1 MATPS
6 PSHDKSA
13 DNRERPLVEVPSD
26 NKTVKEAPDRTDGE
40 SLNATD
46 SGADTAES
54 TLQSVDSLNEDSD
67 VSAFMSPQTHENLR
81 QMALRKLFHLPKFNR
96 RDGLDDYDD
105 DYRTFKPLGDMMTSD
120 WRHQLE
126 RLTQGVATRKRQ
138 VPASDATTATA
149 ALGANNQS
157 RQYAHPTPGQSGG
170 QADRTPNVA
179 ADCVLCRRPTR
190 SVCRTCEW
198 MSCGRWFEQCPSR
211 ANADQET
218 AAHIAM
224 GINRPEEMSAVPV
237 HAASPPC
244 DAQDGGLSVTVHAA
258 IKNHIESGDGNPVVV
273 FHDAGLTL
281 HLIKN
286 GLPNLP
292 EAILWFPVS
301 GQGLMLDLL
310 LAAVAWGADRVVVV
324 AGNLTGTV
332 LSGMEDQKTAVEA
345 ILDGLGMERER
356 IALVGPTH
364 VDSASLSAV
373 TAIPTVFRK
382 LRPTRFEPVACG
394 RAMIYSALDAVQE
407 QTVAVRPAAR
417 LPEGSPFGDV
427 CIDSKACTLCMAC
440 VAACP
445 TEALRDGGSVPQIR
459 FQEES
464 CVQCG
469 LCQAAC
475 PEKAI
480 RLVPRM
486 VFDRQARRAVRCL
499 NQAEP
504 VGCVVCGRPFA
515 VAAMVDRVA
524 QRLANHWMYQSDAA
538 KRRLRMCSDCRV
550 QDFIRENG
558 RPDQKTP
565 SPDEH

>member
-1 MATPS
+1 MAAPS
-6 PSHDKSA
+6 PFHDKSA
-13 DNRERPLVEVPSD
+13 GNRDRPLVEVPSD
-26 NKTVKEAPDRTDGE
+26 NKTVKKAPDRTDGE

-54 TLQSVDSLNEDSD
+54 TLQSVDTLNEDSD

-81 QMALRKLFHLPKFNR
+81 QMALRKLFHLPKFNH

-120 WRHQLE
+120 RRHQLE
-126 RLTQGVATRKRQ
+126 RLTQGVKIRKRK

-149 ALGANNQS
+149 ALGANTRS
-157 RQYAHPTPGQSGG
+157 RQYAHPAPGQSGG
-170 QADRTPNVA
+170 QADRTPKVA
-179 ADCVLCRRPTR
+179 ADCVLCRRLTR
-190 SVCRTCEW
+190 SASRTREW
-198 MSCGRWFEQCPSR
+198 TSCGRWFEQCPSR

-218 AAHIAM
+218 AAHITM
-224 GINRPEEMSAVPV
+224 GINRPEEMSAAPV
-237 HAASPPC
+237 QAASPPC
-244 DAQDGGLSVTVHAA
+244 DAQAGGLSVAVHAA
-258 IKNHIESGDGNPVVV
+258 IKNHIESGDGNPVVG
-273 FHDAGLTL
+273 FHDADLSL

-286 GLPNLP
+286 GLSNLP

-301 GQGLMLDLL
+301 GHGLMLDIL

-332 LSGMEDQKTAVEA
+332 LSGVEDQKTAVEA

-356 IALVGPTH
+356 IALVGTTH

-373 TAIPTVFRK
+373 TATPTVFRK
-382 LRPTRFEPVACG
+382 LRPTRFEPVPCG
-394 RAMIYSALDAVQE
+394 RAMIYSAVDALQE
-407 QTVAVRPAAR
+407 QTIAVRPAAR
-417 LPEGSPFGDV
+417 LPEGLPFGDV

-445 TEALRDGGSVPQIR
+445 TEALRDGGNVPQIR

-475 PEKAI
+475 PERAI

-486 VFDRQARRAVRCL
+486 LFDRQARRAERRL

-515 VAAMVDRVA
+515 VAAMVGRVA
-524 QRLANHWMYQSDAA
+524 QRLAKHWMYQSDAA
-538 KRRLRMCSDCRV
+538 KRRLRMCRDCRV
-550 QDFIRENG
+550 QDFVRENG
-558 RPDQKTP
+558 RPEQKML